1 MKKWKSE
8 PEYQAYLKK
17 KRIPALF
24 NEDENLRVLKNDAQI
39 QPGIPD
45 LSVTLHGKAAYLE
58 VKISKDAEHQ
68 PNQDY
73 YVNNENDNGG
83 FGRFIY
89 PENEKEVLRQLKD
102 YMSK

>member
-8 PEYQAYLKK
+8 AEYQLFLKK
-17 KRIPALF
+17 ERIPALF
-24 NEDENLRVLKNDAQI
+24 DNDNNLRVLKNDAQI

-58 VKISKDAEHQ
+58 VKIDKDAEHQ

-73 YVNNENDNGG
+73 YVENENQNGG

-89 PENEKEVLRQLKD
+89 PENEKEVLKELKE
-102 YMSK
+102 YMMK